1 MLQHFDSLKQAHFS
15 FPKVVKEIYT
25 QIYMYVCFMNQNR
38 QHSSE
43 LYSSEKLLEG
53 FAAGPVA
60 GRPIS
65 EDSSADRADGLAALS
80 LPS

>member
-1 MLQHFDSLKQAHFS
+1 
-15 FPKVVKEIYT
+15 
-25 QIYMYVCFMNQNR
+25 MYICFMNQNR

-53 FAAGPVA
+53 FAAGPVV

-80 LPS
+80 LPG